1 MKQGILTVIPG
12 RPASG
17 QGQRDAAPQARVALD
32 WLVTVP
38 SVITLAVMLW
48 GITAPAYWADEAD
61 TVSAE
66 SRSPLQLIPLLRH
79 VDAVHG
85 LYYLLMWPVARL
97 AGPGEFATRLPSAVA
112 MAVTAGGIVVI
123 GRRLATGRAGLCA
136 GLLFAALPVISGQAH
151 NARPYAMVTA
161 AAVLASYLLVRAVD
175 DPRRR
180 WFALYGGALA
190 LLGYLELFALLL
202 VPAHALT
209 LRMLA
214 RRDWRSHRARR
225 WVAAVACAA
234 LAVAPL
240 VVIGWLQ
247 QAQISWIHRPG
258 WADASA
264 MLVSLAGGPLALA
277 VVTWAVLAFGG
288 VRALAPARGRIAPAG
303 RHLALLALPW
313 LVLPPVVMLAVSQV
327 KPVYNIRYVVF
338 CIPALALLA
347 GLGLAALG
355 PAWRVCAA
363 ILILAFAVPAQLG
376 MRAPGMGMREAA
388 NFVSAR
394 EQPGDAIVYPG
405 TGIPPWYL
413 AYPKGFGRLRDIGMA
428 RSPAAS
434 GRLYGMSVPVP
445 VLKQREQDVQRI
457 WVVQMGRWQSPAGY
471 IRASFGLVQT
481 WQLDGGY
488 LRIWLYGRQPAALRA
503 APAPPLTPDGVPCR
517 KARSRWHRH
526 CWWSSA
532 SGRFTA
538 DRPSQRTLLPGG
550 AGVRRA
556 QASRNAIDPATRHR
570 R

>member
-1 MKQGILTVIPG
+1 MKQGILAVIPG

-17 QGQRDAAPQARVALD
+17 QGQRDTAPQARVALD
-32 WLVTVP
+32 WAVIVP

-66 SRSPLQLIPLLRH
+66 SRSLLQLIPLLRH

-85 LYYLLMWPVARL
+85 LYYLLMWPVVRL

-112 MAVTAGGIVVI
+112 MAVAAGGIAVI
-123 GRRLATGRAGLCA
+123 GRRLASGRAGLCA
-136 GLLFAALPVISGQAH
+136 GLVFAALPVISGQAH

-180 WFALYGGALA
+180 WFAFYGGALA

-202 VPAHALT
+202 VPAHALA

-214 RRDWRSHRARR
+214 RRDCGSRLARR

-247 QAQISWIHRPG
+247 RAQISWIHRPG

-264 MLVSLAGGPLALA
+264 MLASLAGGPLALA
-277 VVTWAVLAFGG
+277 GVTWAFLAFGC
-288 VRALAPARGRIAPAG
+288 VRALAPARGRITPAG
-303 RHLALLALPW
+303 RRLALLALPW
-313 LVLPPVVMLAVSQV
+313 LVLPPAVMLAVSQV

-347 GLGLAALG
+347 GLGLATLG

-363 ILILAFAVPAQLG
+363 ILILTFTVPAQLG
-376 MRAPGMGMREAA
+376 MRAAPGMGMREAA
-388 NFVSAR
+388 SFVSAR

-413 AYPKGFGRLRDIGMA
+413 AYPNGFGRPRDIGMA

-434 GRLYGMSVPVP
+434 GRLYGMSVPVS
-445 VLKQREQDVQRI
+445 VLKRREQKVRRI

-471 IRASFGLVQT
+471 IRAGFGLVQT

-503 APAPPLTPDGVPCR
+503 APAPLLTPDGTFRP
-517 KARSRWHRH
+517 RSAAGP
-526 CWWSSA
+526 A
-532 SGRFTA
+532 S
-538 DRPSQRTLLPGG
+538 PGK
-550 AGVRRA
+550 
-556 QASRNAIDPATRHR
+556 
-570 R
+570 